1 VENAKL
7 QSQMDCDEQCGG
19 PIVTYKAT
27 AVLIQERVGLQQS
40 IDHVV
45 VLLGGGVPVYHNR

>member
-1 VENAKL
+1 
-7 QSQMDCDEQCGG
+7 MDCDEQCGG